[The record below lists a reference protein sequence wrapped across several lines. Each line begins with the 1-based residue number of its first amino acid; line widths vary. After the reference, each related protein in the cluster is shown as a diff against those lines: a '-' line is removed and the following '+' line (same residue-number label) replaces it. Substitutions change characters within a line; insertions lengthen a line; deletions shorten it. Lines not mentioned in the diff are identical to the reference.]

1 MRELEA
7 DLGIPK
13 TTVSD
18 FDVGHWYEI
27 MAKFIPWLLL
37 PEQKENGA
45 EVANDLIQTAINES
59 DFLKK
64 VITRDEW
71 WVYAYGYGP
80 EMKAQLS
87 QWKSPGSPCPKK
99 AQQSHSKIK
108 TTLTVFL
115 IGKVLSIT
123 STHPSRPNN

>member
-1 MRELEA
+1 MVRELGT

-13 TTVSD
+13 TPVS
-18 FDVGHWYEI
+18 EI
-27 MAKFIPWLLL
+27 LTRCLGTKRVMAKFIPWLLL
-37 PEQKENGA
+37 TEQKEQCA
-45 EVANDLIQTAINES
+45 AVASNLIQTTTKEP

-64 VITRDEW
+64 VITRDEG

-99 AQQSHSKIK
+99 
-108 TTLTVFL
+108 V
-115 IGKVLSIT
+115 
-123 STHPSRPNN
+123 